1 MCIQTC
7 PRHYVQPAAAIGHA
21 NLAPSNGAATHSMC
35 PPPLAVAAPLPSPVT
50 SAAAQRWA
58 NHVQDLAVFQRQ
70 WLADSSWKTAR
81 TAMLAYILI
90 CLHFGLEPVP
100 AHGIT
105 DIALAGF
112 ILFLVQ
118 DKKAYSTIKTYLS
131 MGPRVLQ
138 LLRLGTW
145 TSISD
150 RPLVHHTLCAARRV
164 LGDASKPKLAI
175 TPDILRLIYDRLD
188 FRDIECVV
196 IYTAFLV
203 AFWGF
208 LRKSNVVIGRS
219 SDFHSR
225 LVLTRADIS
234 FDSDGR
240 AWLRLRFTKTIQ
252 FQQRVLILPLALLT
266 GDTTL
271 CPSTWLTRMLKR
283 LPIAPNTTPL
293 FAVPSS
299 KGAGLKPVTY
309 GRFLDA
315 IKRLLTL
322 VGFDARNYAGQ
333 SFRRGALPSRSPPA
347 SPPSTSNSKAT
358 GIATPTSSTPP
369 SPATPSSR
377 RSSA

>member
-1 MCIQTC
+1 MAP
-7 PRHYVQPAAAIGHA
+7 PRTPCA
-21 NLAPSNGAATHSMC
+21 

-150 RPLVHHTLCAARRV
+150 RPLVRR
-164 LGDASKPKLAI
+164 S
-175 TPDILRLIYDRLD
+175 T
-188 FRDIECVV
+188 
-196 IYTAFLV
+196 
-203 AFWGF
+203 
-208 LRKSNVVIGRS
+208 
-219 SDFHSR
+219 
-225 LVLTRADIS
+225 TR
-234 FDSDGR
+234 F
-240 AWLRLRFTKTIQ
+240 
-252 FQQRVLILPLALLT
+252 AL
-266 GDTTL
+266 
-271 CPSTWLTRMLKR
+271 
-283 LPIAPNTTPL
+283 
-293 FAVPSS
+293 
-299 KGAGLKPVTY
+299 
-309 GRFLDA
+309 
-315 IKRLLTL
+315 
-322 VGFDARNYAGQ
+322 
-333 SFRRGALPSRSPPA
+333 RGAS
-347 SPPSTSNSKAT
+347 
-358 GIATPTSSTPP
+358 
-369 SPATPSSR
+369 
-377 RSSA
+377 

>member
-1 MCIQTC
+1 MPMI
-7 PRHYVQPAAAIGHA
+7 
-21 NLAPSNGAATHSMC
+21 S
-35 PPPLAVAAPLPSPVT
+35 
-50 SAAAQRWA
+50 
-58 NHVQDLAVFQRQ
+58 
-70 WLADSSWKTAR
+70 
-81 TAMLAYILI
+81 
-90 CLHFGLEPVP
+90 
-100 AHGIT
+100 
-105 DIALAGF
+105 
-112 ILFLVQ
+112 FLTVQ

-225 LVLTRADIS
+225 LVLTRADIA

-240 AWLRLRFTKTIQ
+240 VWLTLRFMKTIQ

-333 SFRRGALPSRSPPA
+333 SFRRGGATFALSAGVPTEYIKLQGDWHSDAYQLYATVSRDTQLA
-347 SPPSTSNSKAT
+347 AVKRMTTALD
-358 GIATPTSSTPP
+358 
-369 SPATPSSR
+369 
-377 RSSA
+377 RS

>member
-1 MCIQTC
+1 M
-7 PRHYVQPAAAIGHA
+7 
-21 NLAPSNGAATHSMC
+21 
-35 PPPLAVAAPLPSPVT
+35 
-50 SAAAQRWA
+50 
-58 NHVQDLAVFQRQ
+58 
-70 WLADSSWKTAR
+70 
-81 TAMLAYILI
+81 
-90 CLHFGLEPVP
+90 
-100 AHGIT
+100 
-105 DIALAGF
+105 
-112 ILFLVQ
+112 
-118 DKKAYSTIKTYLS
+118 
-131 MGPRVLQ
+131 
-138 LLRLGTW
+138 
-145 TSISD
+145 
-150 RPLVHHTLCAARRV
+150 
-164 LGDASKPKLAI
+164 
-175 TPDILRLIYDRLD
+175 
-188 FRDIECVV
+188 
-196 IYTAFLV
+196 
-203 AFWGF
+203 
-208 LRKSNVVIGRS
+208 
-219 SDFHSR
+219 
-225 LVLTRADIS
+225 
-234 FDSDGR
+234 
-240 AWLRLRFTKTIQ
+240 KTIQ